1 MAVENSF
8 ATPVLNDKQKA
19 LDPEFE
25 RIFREFHGFVYR
37 TAYGVTGRPED
48 AEDVAQTVFLRLF
61 RQGITLDIQRNL
73 KAYFYRAAFNTAL
86 SVLRSRRRRRAL
98 DHDVKALPG
107 AEAVADSEISDEL
120 HRQLEEAMECLTP
133 QSSQILVLRYVHGCD
148 LAEIARIVGTTRS
161 TVAVSLFRSRVRL
174 KKIIRANLKASE
186 KNHETS

>member
-8 ATPVLNDKQKA
+8 VTGVLNDKEKTV
-19 LDPEFE
+19 DPEFE
-25 RIFREFHGFVYR
+25 RIFREFHAFVYR

-61 RQGITLDIQRNL
+61 RQGIPSDLQRNP
-73 KAYFYRAAFNTAL
+73 KAYFYRAAFNASL

-98 DHDVKALPG
+98 DHDVEALPVPEP
-107 AEAVADSEISDEL
+107 ASDSEISEGL
-120 HRQLEEAMECLTP
+120 HQQLEEAMEHLTP
-133 QSSQILVLRYVHGCD
+133 QSSQILILRYVHGCD

-174 KKIIRANLKASE
+174 KRIIRANLKASE
-186 KNHETS
+186 KKHET